1 MMTHRQLISRGCSPT
16 STRHA
21 GFVHLLFAL
30 VLLPTGLGAQ
40 GITGKV
46 TDAGGGPLAAV
57 SVSVEGTNLGAVT
70 RDDGTYRIAGVPAGG
85 RVVVARRVGY
95 TPQRRNAT
103 VAQGDVTLNFELVAA
118 PTALES
124 VVATATGQQ
133 RRIELGNTV
142 ASIDVSSLKEVQ
154 AIKTMGDLLTAHA
167 TGVVV
172 LPATVPGTTNR
183 IRIRGQ
189 NSLSVSNDP
198 IYIIDGLRMTADV
211 SSLTTGGT
219 GQGTSRPSRL
229 NDLNPEEIE
238 SLEIVKGPSA
248 ATLYGTDAA
257 NGVIVITTKR
267 GKAGP
272 SRWSYHAEAGQ
283 NRDDSPYRLSYG
295 IIGYT
300 PSNLLQSPRRCRV
313 FEIYNLDTLANRVVP
328 QCTLVS
334 AHSVDV
340 ARNDSTTWLLP
351 APRTAMGGSVSG
363 GSNELRYFISGDGTL
378 EYGPYGLPL
387 VDRHR
392 YDSLQ
397 FQVRPEMERP
407 SRIKQYSFRSNVNA
421 TMSPAFDAALSAGL
435 TLVDQRFP
443 LTGNN
448 AGPMQ
453 NLTFAPG
460 FVYGLGVVPQ
470 SGGWG
475 SFNSTPGNAARS
487 STRQTVNRFIGG
499 ITGNYRPFKWLN
511 GTADVGVDLSDER
524 NFSLDRAGENNNLG
538 GAGGLG
544 IAIDERARY
553 ASFTTN
559 LRGTAT
565 WQPKEWA
572 QLRSSGGWQF
582 VSTNRSIVTARGTDL
597 GVGGETPGQA
607 VNKFISNSNR
617 PIRTMGMYVEEQL
630 ALRDRLY
637 LTGAVRTDQASA
649 FGTSF
654 QNAYYPKASL
664 SWIVSDEAFFP
675 KISFISQ
682 LRLRASEGTSGV
694 QPGLTE
700 ALTTYSAGS
709 VHYMGTT
716 ANSLTLSTTGNPG
729 LKPERS
735 REFETG
741 FDARFL
747 DDKLNVEFTFYDKKT
762 KDALFTQPTAASAG
776 VPGYRTNIGGM
787 QNKGIEYR
795 INAQLLDTRD
805 YGFDLSFTGSNN
817 QNKIIDLGPVVLTNR
832 FAANQP
838 GLPLGAVFQ
847 RKITWNDRNNDGYL
861 GVQEVRVWPIDSTFY
876 LGPSLDPVQMT
887 LSAGTELLRRR
898 LRVQVMFDRKA
909 GAFAQNSNEG
919 TGCNPGPFPGC
930 RGTNDLNASLF
941 DQARGIALFINSI
954 GDGYIESTAYTRWR
968 ELSASYDLG
977 DYVARRFLRARSA
990 RIAVAGRNLALW
1002 TNWTSGDPEQVNGD
1016 GGNNKL
1022 WSYGPPSYYMVRL
1035 NVTY

>member
-1 MMTHRQLISRGCSPT
+1 
-16 STRHA
+16 
-21 GFVHLLFAL
+21 
-30 VLLPTGLGAQ
+30 
-40 GITGKV
+40 
-46 TDAGGGPLAAV
+46 
-57 SVSVEGTNLGAVT
+57 
-70 RDDGTYRIAGVPAGG
+70 
-85 RVVVARRVGY
+85 
-95 TPQRRNAT
+95 
-103 VAQGDVTLNFELVAA
+103 
-118 PTALES
+118 
-124 VVATATGQQ
+124 
-133 RRIELGNTV
+133 
-142 ASIDVSSLKEVQ
+142 
-154 AIKTMGDLLTAHA
+154 
-167 TGVVV
+167 
-172 LPATVPGTTNR
+172 
-183 IRIRGQ
+183 
-189 NSLSVSNDP
+189 
-198 IYIIDGLRMTADV
+198 V

-238 SLEIVKGPSA
+238 SIEIVKGPSA

-272 SRWSYHAEAGQ
+272 ARWSYHVERGQ
-283 NRDDSPYRLSYG
+283 NRDDSPYRLTYG
-295 IIGYT
+295 LIGYT
-300 PSNLLQSPRRCRV
+300 PSNLLQSQRRCRL
-313 FEIYNLDTLANRVVP
+313 FEVYNLDTLQNRVVP

-363 GSNELRYFISGDGTL
+363 GTNELRYFISGDGTV
-378 EYGPYGLPL
+378 EYGPYGLPK

-397 FQVRPEMERP
+397 FDVRDEMERP
-407 SRIKQYSFRSNVNA
+407 SRIRQYAFRSNVNA
-421 TMSPAFDAALSAGL
+421 TMSPKFDAALSAGL
-435 TLVDQRFP
+435 TLIDQRFP

-460 FVYGLGVVPQ
+460 FIWGLGVVPQ

-475 SFNSTPGNAARS
+475 SFNSTPGNAGRS

-499 ITGNYRPFKWLN
+499 LTGNYRPFRWLN
-511 GTADVGVDLSDER
+511 GSADVGLDLSDER

-553 ASFTTN
+553 ASVTTN

-565 WQPKEWA
+565 WQAASWA
-572 QLRSSGGWQF
+572 QLRSAGGWQF
-582 VSTNRSIVTARGTDL
+582 VATNRSIVTARGTDL

-607 VNKFISNSNR
+607 VNKFITNSNR
-617 PIRTMGMYVEEQL
+617 PIRTMGMYIEEQL
-630 ALRDRLY
+630 SLRDRLY
-637 LTGAVRTDQASA
+637 VTGAVRTDQASA
-649 FGTSF
+649 FGTDF

-664 SWIVSDEAFFP
+664 SWILSDEPFFP
-675 KISFISQ
+675 NLSFLSQ
-682 LRLRASEGTSGV
+682 VRLRASYGTSGV

-716 ANSLTLSTTGNPG
+716 ANSLALSSTGNPN

-741 FDARFL
+741 FDTRL
-747 DDKLNVEFTFYDKKT
+747 WGDKVGVEFTFYDKKT

-776 VPGYRTNIGGM
+776 VPGFRTNIGGM
-787 QNKGIEYR
+787 QNKGVEYR

-805 YGFDLSFTGSNN
+805 YGFDVAFTGSNN
-817 QNKIIDLGPVVLTNR
+817 QNKILDLGPVVLTNR

-838 GLPLGAVFQ
+838 GLPFNAVFQ
-847 RKITWNDRNNDGYL
+847 RKITYSDRNGDGFL
-861 GVQEVRVWPIDSTFY
+861 GTQEVRVWPVDSTFY

-898 LRVQVMFDRKA
+898 LRIQVMFDRKD

-930 RGTNDLNASLF
+930 RGTNDLHASLF
-941 DQARGIALFINSI
+941 DQARGIALFINSVS
-954 GDGYIESTAYTRWR
+954 DGFIESTGYTRWR

-977 DYVARRFLRARSA
+977 ENLAHKLLRARGA
-990 RIAVAGRNLALW
+990 RLAIAGRNLALW
-1002 TNWTSGDPEQVNGD
+1002 TDWTSGDPEQVNGD